1 MFRELQETF
10 AKVVKLAE
18 ERNEEYRRLRPR
30 EENGILDISNIEDLE
45 YSQKEEELF
54 DYLNS
59 LDFETVKVIQTIM
72 YLGRDHDYCK
82 EDSFE
87 IRYNKYRKYH
97 ELNGWNEKEVEIM
110 QMVQKMPL
118 DTYLS
123 DGFKILGINI

>member
-1 MFRELQETF
+1 MFAELQEIF
-10 AKVVKLAE
+10 AKVVNLAS
-18 ERNEEYRRLRPR
+18 ERNEEYSRLHPKGD
-30 EENGILDISNIEDLE
+30 EGIISLSEIEDFKL
-45 YSQKEEELF
+45 YPKEEELF
-54 DYLNS
+54 DYLSS